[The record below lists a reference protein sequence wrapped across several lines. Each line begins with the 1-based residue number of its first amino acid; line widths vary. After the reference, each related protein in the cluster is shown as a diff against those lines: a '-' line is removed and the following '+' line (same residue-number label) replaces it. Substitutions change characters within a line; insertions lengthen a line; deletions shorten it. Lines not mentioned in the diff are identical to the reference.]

1 MESIIQAHS
10 GFQKCKK
17 SILYGGV
24 NPPNFLE
31 ELIPVLHT
39 YRERE
44 GVRPK
49 LTNLLFSVEF
59 AKPYAETLFKTT
71 TALD

>member
-1 MESIIQAHS
+1 MMLLDSGHLNHPEISILRDLEVSKSCSLENGGDLESIIQAHS

-31 ELIPVLHT
+31 ETHT
-39 YRERE
+39 SITYI
-44 GVRPK
+44 
-49 LTNLLFSVEF
+49 
-59 AKPYAETLFKTT
+59 
-71 TALD
+71 